1 MKTIIEK
8 FISIEKELAEE
19 KGSFVLFA
27 LFEREDALLDKQDV
41 VISASWLGKN
51 KKKPLRLIVDK
62 INSKLTSEELINLSM
77 VVLLE
82 PTDNLV
88 KDVNDFIHIEH
99 GKAELVDCTFNGI
112 SIKHACI
119 ITSKRPANQ
128 QGFEDEELTTGLS
141 VQNSG

>member
-8 FISIEKELAEE
+8 FISIEKELADE

-27 LFEREDALLDKQDV
+27 LFKREDALLDKQDV

-51 KKKPLRLIVDK
+51 KKEALRFIVDK
-62 INSKLTSEELINLSM
+62 INSKLTPEEVINLTM

-88 KDVNDFIHIEH
+88 KNVNTAVNVEH
-99 GKAELVDCTFNGI
+99 GNVKMLNVTLNGI
-112 SIKHACI
+112 PIKHAHI
-119 ITSKRPANQ
+119 ITSKRPANEK
-128 QGFEDEELTTGLS
+128 GLEDDEGIGLS
-141 VQNSG
+141 V